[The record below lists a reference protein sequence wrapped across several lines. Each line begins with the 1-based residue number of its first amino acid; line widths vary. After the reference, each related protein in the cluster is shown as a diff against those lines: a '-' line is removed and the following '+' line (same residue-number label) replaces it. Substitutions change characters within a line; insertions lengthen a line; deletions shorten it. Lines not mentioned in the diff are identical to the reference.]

1 VAGQSPLL
9 TAQGDRLVGGPRP
22 AAGEVALTFD
32 DGPSPDWTRRIAAAL
47 HSLRVP
53 ATFFVIGGQVVRF
66 PGIVA
71 DLRRQ
76 GFDLGNH
83 TFTHAQLS
91 SVSEWTARAQLA
103 LTESA
108 LAGAAG
114 VRTRVMRPPYSS
126 TPAGVTAPD
135 QRAYAR
141 AAGPDYVVALSSR
154 DSEDWNRPGV
164 STIVANATP
173 PGHSGAIVLMHDG
186 GGNRSETL
194 AALPV
199 LVPRLRARGYRFVTL
214 AHILGLGPHGLE
226 SPATGGTRLRG
237 QLFVAALWLARWIVA
252 LLTAVVLI
260 VGVLVAL
267 RMLAVAF
274 LAHRQ
279 VRRMR
284 ACTPDPAFTPGV
296 SIVVPACNEAVVIAR
311 GVRSLATGDYPEM
324 ETIVVDDGSTD
335 GTADVVERLG
345 LPGVRVVR
353 QANAGKAAA
362 LNTGI
367 AAAAHEIVVTVDAD
381 TVFEPDTVRR
391 LVQPFRD
398 KRVGAV
404 SGNTKVGNRRG
415 LLGRWQHIEYVVG
428 FNLDRRMYETLQ
440 CMPTVPGAIGAFR
453 REALRAVGGV
463 SGATL
468 AEDTDLTMA
477 IGHAGWHVVYAQDA
491 RAWTEAPAT
500 LGALWRQRYRW
511 AYGTIQSLWKH
522 RHAVRRP
529 GAGRIGRRAIPYLVL
544 FQVLLPLAAP
554 LIDLFAIYGILFLD
568 PWRIAAYWLGFN
580 LFQLLLAA
588 YAFRLDGERLRGL
601 VWLPLQQ
608 FVYRQLMY
616 LVVIESVLTALS
628 GLHVGWH
635 HLERTG
641 EARVGAGAGGGS

>member
-1 VAGQSPLL
+1 VRVRDRLRRRRARRRAGPPSHPLLLALCLGALILLLLTQGFSTKTIGAAGTAQGAPGGGSPVAGQSPLL
-9 TAQGDRLVGGPRP
+9 MAQGDRLVGGARP
-22 AAGEVALTFD
+22 APGEIALTFD
-32 DGPSPDWTRRIAAAL
+32 DGPSPAWTPRIAAVL
-47 HSLRVP
+47 HALRVP
-53 ATFFVIGGQVVRF
+53 ATFFVIGGQVVRY
-66 PGIVA
+66 PDIVA
-71 DLRRQ
+71 DLHRQ

-91 SVSEWTARAQLA
+91 SVSDWTGRAQIA

-114 VRTRVMRPPYSS
+114 VRTRVLRPPYSS
-126 TPAGVTAPD
+126 TPEGVTASD

-141 AAGPDYVVALSSR
+141 AAGPDYLVALSSR

-199 LVPRLRARGYRFVTL
+199 LVSRLRARGYRFVTL
-214 AHILGLGPHGLE
+214 SHMLGLPAHGLE
-226 SPATGGTRLRG
+226 SPAPGGARLRG
-237 QLFVAALWLARWIVA
+237 ELFVAALWLARWIVA
-252 LLTAVVLI
+252 FLTAVVLA

-274 LAHRQ
+274 LARRQ
-279 VRRMR
+279 VRRTR
-284 ACTPDPAFTPGV
+284 GQTADPTFTPGV

-311 GVRSLATGDYPEM
+311 GVSSLAASDYPEL

-335 GTADVVERLG
+335 GTADVLERLG

-367 AAAAHEIVVTVDAD
+367 AAAAHDIVVTVDAD

-398 KRVGAV
+398 ERVGAV

-500 LGALWRQRYRW
+500 LGALWPSSRCGST
-511 AYGTIQSLWKH
+511 ATPS
-522 RHAVRRP
+522 
-529 GAGRIGRRAIPYLVL
+529 GARARDGSV
-544 FQVLLPLAAP
+544 AAP
-554 LIDLFAIYGILFLD
+554 S
-568 PWRIAAYWLGFN
+568 PTWSSSRCCCRWR
-580 LFQLLLAA
+580 
-588 YAFRLDGERLRGL
+588 
-601 VWLPLQQ
+601 LP
-608 FVYRQLMY
+608 
-616 LVVIESVLTALS
+616 
-628 GLHVGWH
+628 
-635 HLERTG
+635 
-641 EARVGAGAGGGS
+641 

>member
-1 VAGQSPLL
+1 
-9 TAQGDRLVGGPRP
+9 
-22 AAGEVALTFD
+22 
-32 DGPSPDWTRRIAAAL
+32 
-47 HSLRVP
+47 
-53 ATFFVIGGQVVRF
+53 
-66 PGIVA
+66 
-71 DLRRQ
+71 
-76 GFDLGNH
+76 
-83 TFTHAQLS
+83 
-91 SVSEWTARAQLA
+91 
-103 LTESA
+103 
-108 LAGAAG
+108 
-114 VRTRVMRPPYSS
+114 
-126 TPAGVTAPD
+126 
-135 QRAYAR
+135 
-141 AAGPDYVVALSSR
+141 
-154 DSEDWNRPGV
+154 
-164 STIVANATP
+164 
-173 PGHSGAIVLMHDG
+173 MHDG

-252 LLTAVVLI
+252 LLTAVVLV

-311 GVRSLATGDYPEM
+311 GVRSLATGDYPEL
-324 ETIVVDDGSTD
+324 ETIVIDDGSGD
-335 GTADVVERLG
+335 GTAEVVERLG
-345 LPGVRVVR
+345 LAGMRVLR

-367 AAAAHEIVVTVDAD
+367 AAAAHDIVVTVDAD

-398 KRVGAV
+398 ARVGAV

-453 REALRAVGGV
+453 REALRAAGGV

-500 LGALWRQRYRW
+500 LSALWRQRYRW

-568 PWRIAAYWLGFN
+568 PWRIVAYWLGFN
-580 LFQLLLAA
+580 LFQLVLAA

-628 GLHVGWH
+628 GLRVGWH